1 MKTFPASQLIINADG
16 SAFHLHLKPE
26 FLADKVILVGDQDR
40 VNIVASFFD
49 EGSIECDV
57 QSREFH
63 TITGKFHGKRI
74 SCISTGIGTDNCD
87 IVMNEIDALANIDFA
102 TRTEKAEKRSL
113 DIVRIGTCGGMQEDI
128 PLGTF
133 LVSQKSI
140 GFDGVLAFY
149 HDRDKISDLGFE
161 KAFVD
166 FVGYPKKA
174 AVPYVVAANPELV
187 DRIAKDDMMRGCTI
201 ASNGFYGPQGRV
213 LRVDLAVSDIN
224 EKITD
229 FRYEGQ
235 RITNYEMEGS
245 CIAGLALHMGHRA
258 MTVCCVIA
266 QRKIEAAN
274 TDYKPR
280 IKELIK
286 TVLDKI
292 FSSHPSIMGV
302 DDRSVDRVK
311 NTAFLLSSE
320 KESNPDFMFFI
331 SESKVPIISINNC
344 FAVSTSAI
352 SIISSH
358 LSIND

>member
-16 SAFHLHLKPE
+16 SAFHLHLQPQ
-26 FLADKVILVGDQDR
+26 FLADKVILVGDQNR
-40 VNIVASFFD
+40 VDMVASFFD

-63 TITGKFHGKRI
+63 TITGRYHGKRI

-102 TRTEKAEKRSL
+102 TRTEKTEKRSL
-113 DIVRIGTCGGMQEDI
+113 EIVRVGTCGGMQEDI

-133 LVSQKSI
+133 LVSEKSI

-149 HDRDKISDLGFE
+149 EGRDEVCDLGFE
-161 KAFVD
+161 NALVD
-166 FVGYPKKA
+166 FIHYPAKA
-174 AVPYVVAANPELV
+174 ARPYVVAANKDLV
-187 DRIAKDDMMRGCTI
+187 NRIAGNDMMRGCTI
-201 ASNGFYGPQGRV
+201 AANGFYGPQGRV
-213 LRVDLAVSDIN
+213 LRVGLAVPDIN
-224 EKITD
+224 ERISD

-266 QRKIEAAN
+266 QRKAEAAN

-280 IKELIK
+280 IKQLIQ
-286 TVLDKI
+286 TVLERI
-292 FSSHPSIMGV
+292 
-302 DDRSVDRVK
+302 
-311 NTAFLLSSE
+311 
-320 KESNPDFMFFI
+320 
-331 SESKVPIISINNC
+331 
-344 FAVSTSAI
+344 
-352 SIISSH
+352 
-358 LSIND
+358 

>member
-16 SAFHLHLKPE
+16 SAFHLHLQPQ
-26 FLADKVILVGDQDR
+26 FLADKIILVGDQNR
-40 VNIVASFFD
+40 VDMVASFFD

-63 TITGKFHGKRI
+63 TITGRYQGKRI

-102 TRTEKAEKRSL
+102 TRTEKTEKRSL
-113 DIVRIGTCGGMQEDI
+113 EIVRVGTCGGMQEDI

-133 LVSQKSI
+133 LVSEKSI

-149 HDRDKISDLGFE
+149 EGRDEVCDLGFE
-161 KAFVD
+161 NALAD
-166 FVGYPKKA
+166 FIHYPAKA
-174 AVPYVVAANPELV
+174 ARPYVVAANKDLV
-187 DRIAKDDMMRGCTI
+187 NRIAGNDMMRGCTI
-201 ASNGFYGPQGRV
+201 AANGFYGPQGRV
-213 LRVDLAVSDIN
+213 LRVGLAVPDIN
-224 EKITD
+224 ERITN

-266 QRKIEAAN
+266 QRKAEAAN

-280 IKELIK
+280 IKQLVQ
-286 TVLDKI
+286 TVLERI
-292 FSSHPSIMGV
+292 
-302 DDRSVDRVK
+302 
-311 NTAFLLSSE
+311 
-320 KESNPDFMFFI
+320 
-331 SESKVPIISINNC
+331 
-344 FAVSTSAI
+344 
-352 SIISSH
+352 
-358 LSIND
+358 

>member
-16 SAFHLHLKPE
+16 SIFHLHIKPE
-26 FLADKVILVGDQDR
+26 HLADKVILVGDQGR
-40 VNIVASFFD
+40 VDLVASFFD
-49 EGSIECDV
+49 EGSIECNI

-63 TITGKFHGKRI
+63 TITGRFQGKRI

-102 TRTEKAEKRSL
+102 TRTEKETPRVL
-113 DIVRIGTCGGMQEDI
+113 DIVRVGTCAGMQEDI

-133 LVSQKSI
+133 LVSEKSI
-140 GFDGVLAFY
+140 GWDGVLAFY
-149 HDRDKISDLGFE
+149 EDRDKIADVGFE
-161 KAFVD
+161 KALVD
-166 FVGYPKKA
+166 FIGYPAKA

-187 DRIAKDDMMRGCTI
+187 ERIARDDMMRGCTI
-201 ASNGFYGPQGRV
+201 AANGFYGPQGRV
-213 LRVDLAVSDIN
+213 LRVGLAVEDIN

-280 IKELIK
+280 IKELVK
-286 TVLDKI
+286 TVLERI
-292 FSSHPSIMGV
+292 
-302 DDRSVDRVK
+302 
-311 NTAFLLSSE
+311 
-320 KESNPDFMFFI
+320 
-331 SESKVPIISINNC
+331 
-344 FAVSTSAI
+344 
-352 SIISSH
+352 
-358 LSIND
+358 

>member
-16 SAFHLHLKPE
+16 SAFHLHLQPQ
-26 FLADKVILVGDQDR
+26 FLADKIILVGDQNR
-40 VNIVASFFD
+40 VDMVASFFD

-63 TITGKFHGKRI
+63 TITGRYNGKRI

-102 TRTEKAEKRSL
+102 TRTEKTEKRSL
-113 DIVRIGTCGGMQEDI
+113 EIVRVGTCGGMQEDI

-133 LVSQKSI
+133 LVSEKSI

-149 HDRDKISDLGFE
+149 EGRDEVCDLGFE
-161 KAFVD
+161 NALAD
-166 FVGYPKKA
+166 FIHYPTKA
-174 AVPYVVAANPELV
+174 ARPYVVAANKDLV
-187 DRIAKDDMMRGCTI
+187 NRIAGNDMMRGCTI
-201 ASNGFYGPQGRV
+201 AANGFYGPQGRV
-213 LRVDLAVSDIN
+213 LRVGLAVPDIN
-224 EKITD
+224 ERISD

-266 QRKIEAAN
+266 QRKAEAAN

-280 IKELIK
+280 IKQLIQ
-286 TVLDKI
+286 TVLERI
-292 FSSHPSIMGV
+292 
-302 DDRSVDRVK
+302 
-311 NTAFLLSSE
+311 
-320 KESNPDFMFFI
+320 
-331 SESKVPIISINNC
+331 
-344 FAVSTSAI
+344 
-352 SIISSH
+352 
-358 LSIND
+358 

>member
-16 SAFHLHLKPE
+16 SVFHLHLQPQ
-26 FLADKVILVGDQDR
+26 FLADKIILVGDQNR
-40 VNIVASFFD
+40 VDMVASFFD

-63 TITGKFHGKRI
+63 TITGRYQGKRI

-102 TRTEKAEKRSL
+102 TRTEKTEKRSL
-113 DIVRIGTCGGMQEDI
+113 EIVRVGTCGGMQEDI

-133 LVSQKSI
+133 LVSEKSI

-149 HDRDKISDLGFE
+149 EGRDEVCDLGFE
-161 KAFVD
+161 NALAD
-166 FVGYPKKA
+166 FIHYPTKA
-174 AVPYVVAANPELV
+174 ARPYVVAANKDLV
-187 DRIAKDDMMRGCTI
+187 NRIAGNDMMRGCTI
-201 ASNGFYGPQGRV
+201 AANGFYGPQGRV
-213 LRVDLAVSDIN
+213 LRVGLAVPDIN
-224 EKITD
+224 ERISD

-266 QRKIEAAN
+266 QRKAEAAN

-280 IKELIK
+280 IKQLVQ
-286 TVLDKI
+286 TVLERI
-292 FSSHPSIMGV
+292 
-302 DDRSVDRVK
+302 
-311 NTAFLLSSE
+311 
-320 KESNPDFMFFI
+320 
-331 SESKVPIISINNC
+331 
-344 FAVSTSAI
+344 
-352 SIISSH
+352 
-358 LSIND
+358 

>member
-1 MKTFPASQLIINADG
+1 MKHFPASQLIINADG

-26 FLADKVILVGDQDR
+26 FLADKIILVGDQDR
-40 VNIVASFFD
+40 VNMVASFFD

-63 TITGKFHGKRI
+63 TITGKFQGKRI

-102 TRTEKAEKRSL
+102 TRTEKAEKRCL

-149 HDRDKISDLGFE
+149 KDRDKVADVGFE
-161 KAFVD
+161 KALVD
-166 FVGYPKKA
+166 FIGYPKKA

-187 DRIAKDDMMRGCTI
+187 DRIARDDMMRGCTI
-201 ASNGFYGPQGRV
+201 AANGFYGPQGRV
-213 LRVDLAVSDIN
+213 LRVDLAVPDIN

-245 CIAGLALHMGHRA
+245 PAWRSIWDTAL
-258 MTVCCVIA
+258 
-266 QRKIEAAN
+266 
-274 TDYKPR
+274 
-280 IKELIK
+280 
-286 TVLDKI
+286 
-292 FSSHPSIMGV
+292 
-302 DDRSVDRVK
+302 
-311 NTAFLLSSE
+311 
-320 KESNPDFMFFI
+320 
-331 SESKVPIISINNC
+331 
-344 FAVSTSAI
+344 
-352 SIISSH
+352 
-358 LSIND
+358 

>member
-16 SAFHLHLKPE
+16 SAFHLHLQPQ
-26 FLADKVILVGDQDR
+26 FLADKIILVGDQNR
-40 VNIVASFFD
+40 VNMVASFFD

-63 TITGKFHGKRI
+63 TITGRYHGKRI

-113 DIVRIGTCGGMQEDI
+113 EIVRVGTCGGMQEDI

-133 LVSQKSI
+133 LVSEKSI

-149 HDRDKISDLGFE
+149 EGRDEVCDLGFE
-161 KAFVD
+161 NALVEFIHD
-166 FVGYPKKA
+166 PAKA
-174 AVPYVVAANPELV
+174 ARPYVVAANKDLV
-187 DRIAKDDMMRGCTI
+187 NRIAGDDMLRGCTI
-201 ASNGFYGPQGRV
+201 AANGFYGPQGRV
-213 LRVDLAVSDIN
+213 LRVGLAVPDIN
-224 EKITD
+224 ERITD
-229 FRYEGQ
+229 FRYDGQ

-266 QRKIEAAN
+266 QRKAEAAN

-280 IKELIK
+280 IKQLVQ
-286 TVLDKI
+286 TVLERI
-292 FSSHPSIMGV
+292 
-302 DDRSVDRVK
+302 
-311 NTAFLLSSE
+311 
-320 KESNPDFMFFI
+320 
-331 SESKVPIISINNC
+331 
-344 FAVSTSAI
+344 
-352 SIISSH
+352 
-358 LSIND
+358 

>member
-16 SAFHLHLKPE
+16 SAFHLHLQPQ
-26 FLADKVILVGDQDR
+26 FLADKIILVGDQNR
-40 VNIVASFFD
+40 VNMVASFFD

-63 TITGKFHGKRI
+63 TITGRYHGKRI

-113 DIVRIGTCGGMQEDI
+113 EIVRVGTCGGMQEDI

-133 LVSQKSI
+133 LVSEKSI

-149 HDRDKISDLGFE
+149 EGRDEVCDLGFE
-161 KAFVD
+161 NALVD
-166 FVGYPKKA
+166 FIHYPAKA
-174 AVPYVVAANPELV
+174 ARPYVVAANKELV
-187 DRIAKDDMMRGCTI
+187 NRIAGDDMMRGCTI

-213 LRVDLAVSDIN
+213 LRVGLAVPDIN
-224 EKITD
+224 ERITD

-266 QRKIEAAN
+266 QRKVEAAN

-280 IKELIK
+280 IKQLVQ
-286 TVLDKI
+286 TVLERI
-292 FSSHPSIMGV
+292 
-302 DDRSVDRVK
+302 
-311 NTAFLLSSE
+311 
-320 KESNPDFMFFI
+320 
-331 SESKVPIISINNC
+331 
-344 FAVSTSAI
+344 
-352 SIISSH
+352 
-358 LSIND
+358 

>member
-16 SAFHLHLKPE
+16 SAFHLHLQPQ
-26 FLADKVILVGDQDR
+26 FLADKIILVGDQNR
-40 VNIVASFFD
+40 VNMVASFFD

-63 TITGKFHGKRI
+63 TITGRYKGKRI

-113 DIVRIGTCGGMQEDI
+113 EIVRVGTCGGMQEDI

-133 LVSQKSI
+133 LVSEKSI

-149 HDRDKISDLGFE
+149 EGRDEVCDLGFE
-161 KAFVD
+161 NALVD
-166 FVGYPKKA
+166 FIHYPAKA
-174 AVPYVVAANPELV
+174 ARPYVVAANKELV
-187 DRIAKDDMMRGCTI
+187 NRIAGDDMMRGCTI
-201 ASNGFYGPQGRV
+201 AANGFYGPQGRV
-213 LRVDLAVSDIN
+213 LRVGLAVPDIN
-224 EKITD
+224 ERISD

-266 QRKIEAAN
+266 QRKAEAAN

-280 IKELIK
+280 IKQLIQ
-286 TVLDKI
+286 TVLERI
-292 FSSHPSIMGV
+292 
-302 DDRSVDRVK
+302 
-311 NTAFLLSSE
+311 
-320 KESNPDFMFFI
+320 
-331 SESKVPIISINNC
+331 
-344 FAVSTSAI
+344 
-352 SIISSH
+352 
-358 LSIND
+358 

>member
-16 SAFHLHLKPE
+16 SAFHLHLQPQ
-26 FLADKVILVGDQDR
+26 FLADKIILVGDQNR
-40 VNIVASFFD
+40 VNMVASFFD

-63 TITGKFHGKRI
+63 TITGRYHGKRI

-113 DIVRIGTCGGMQEDI
+113 EIVRVGTCGGMQEDI

-133 LVSQKSI
+133 LVSEKSI

-149 HDRDKISDLGFE
+149 ERRDEVCDLGFE
-161 KAFVD
+161 NALVD
-166 FVGYPKKA
+166 FIHYPAKA
-174 AVPYVVAANPELV
+174 ARPYVVAANKDLV
-187 DRIAKDDMMRGCTI
+187 NRIAGDDMMRGCTI
-201 ASNGFYGPQGRV
+201 AANGFYGPQGRV
-213 LRVDLAVSDIN
+213 LRVGLAVPDIN
-224 EKITD
+224 ERISD

-266 QRKIEAAN
+266 QRKAEAAN

-280 IKELIK
+280 IKQLVQ
-286 TVLDKI
+286 TVLERI
-292 FSSHPSIMGV
+292 
-302 DDRSVDRVK
+302 
-311 NTAFLLSSE
+311 
-320 KESNPDFMFFI
+320 
-331 SESKVPIISINNC
+331 
-344 FAVSTSAI
+344 
-352 SIISSH
+352 
-358 LSIND
+358 

>member
-16 SAFHLHLKPE
+16 SIFHLHIKPE
-26 FLADKVILVGDQDR
+26 HLADKVILVGDQGR
-40 VNIVASFFD
+40 VELVASFFD
-49 EGSIECDV
+49 EGSIECNI

-63 TITGKFHGKRI
+63 TITGRFQGKRI

-102 TRTEKAEKRSL
+102 TRTEKETPRVF
-113 DIVRIGTCGGMQEDI
+113 DIVRVGTCGGMQEDI

-133 LVSQKSI
+133 LVSEKSI
-140 GFDGVLAFY
+140 GWDGVLAFY
-149 HDRDKISDLGFE
+149 EDRDKIADVGFE
-161 KAFVD
+161 KALVD
-166 FVGYPKKA
+166 FIGYPAKA

-187 DRIAKDDMMRGCTI
+187 DSIARDDMMRGCTI
-201 ASNGFYGPQGRV
+201 AANGFYGPQGRV
-213 LRVDLAVSDIN
+213 LRVGLAVEDIN

-280 IKELIK
+280 IKELVK
-286 TVLDKI
+286 TVLERI
-292 FSSHPSIMGV
+292 
-302 DDRSVDRVK
+302 
-311 NTAFLLSSE
+311 
-320 KESNPDFMFFI
+320 
-331 SESKVPIISINNC
+331 
-344 FAVSTSAI
+344 
-352 SIISSH
+352 
-358 LSIND
+358 